1 MLVLKMSGKHLQI
14 SDEKELVQM
23 PNVDIRTQ
31 AVCIQALEDAIRYY
45 DLLSQSETTD
55 SDDYEESKYRYE
67 VELSRLCE
75 IYATEEEKGLAPV
88 PLKKLLKNA
97 G

>member
-1 MLVLKMSGKHLQI
+1 MQNLDLRSV
-14 SDEKELVQM
+14 
-23 PNVDIRTQ
+23 

-45 DLLSQSETTD
+45 ELLAQSETTD
-55 SDDYEESKYRYE
+55 SDDYEECKYMYE

-75 IYATEEEKGLAPV
+75 LYSAAEQRGEAPT
-88 PLKKLLKNA
+88 PLKKLLKS

>member
-1 MLVLKMSGKHLQI
+1 
-14 SDEKELVQM
+14 M
-23 PNVDIRTQ
+23 PSVDIRTLS
-31 AVCIQALEDAIRYY
+31 VCIQALEDAIRYY

-55 SDDYEESKYRYE
+55 SDDYEECKYMYE

-75 IYATEEEKGLAPV
+75 IYAKEEEKGLVPV
-88 PLKKLLKNA
+88 PLKKLLKN

>member
-1 MLVLKMSGKHLQI
+1 
-14 SDEKELVQM
+14 M
-23 PNVDIRTQ
+23 PNIDIRTLS
-31 AVCIQALEDAIRYY
+31 VCIQALEDAIRYY

-55 SDDYEESKYRYE
+55 SNDYEECKYMYE

-75 IYATEEEKGLAPV
+75 IYAKEEEKGLTPV

-97 G
+97 L